1 MDWCESGL
9 YMIFGMVWI
18 LFILL
23 GFICIVYK
31 MVELLRLVIFSNIMV
46 LKFYFF
52 DEDLVGDCG

>member
-1 MDWCESGL
+1 MGWCESGL
-9 YMIFGMVWI
+9 YKIFGMVWI

-31 MVELLRLVIFSNIMV
+31 MVELRLVIFSNIMV